1 MSLNELKNA
10 VYKINTSSGSG
21 TGFYLANENVIVTNY
36 HVIAGNKIVSVE
48 DQNQRRYLAHAI
60 TVNPDVDLAFLDVP
74 DLNVL
79 TSIPFDEVLEV
90 ENRSQVFVLGFP
102 FGMPYTETQGIIS
115 NNNQLM
121 DSKRYIQTDAAVNPG
136 NSGGPVVNPEGK
148 LIGVTTA
155 KFTNADN
162 TGFAIPV
169 SVLKAE
175 LETLKF
181 NPEKKFSLTCS
192 SCNHLVLEATDYC
205 PNCGANIDEHI
216 FKDKELNSLAVFIES
231 AIEESG
237 INPILTRNGYD
248 YWQFHNGS
256 SLIRIFVFDRNYVY
270 ATSPL
275 NNLPSENL
283 DALYTYLLEDH
294 VQPYYL
300 GVYDNQIFLSYRF
313 HISDISS
320 SHRETIRKE
329 LIGLVH
335 KADEMDDHFVREF
348 NCSKTNFSRNLQ
360 V

>member
-10 VYKINTSSGSG
+10 VYKINTASGSG
-21 TGFYLANENVIVTNY
+21 TGFYLSEENVIVTNY

-48 DQNQRRYLAHAI
+48 DQNQRRYIANAI
-60 TVNPDVDLAFLDVP
+60 TVNPDIDLAFLNVP
-74 DLNVL
+74 DLR
-79 TSIPFDEVLEV
+79 SPAHIPFNQVLEV

-102 FGMPYTETQGIIS
+102 FGMPYTETQGIVS
-115 NNNQLM
+115 NSNQLM
-121 DSKRYIQTDAAVNPG
+121 DGKRFIQTDAAVNPG
-136 NSGGPVVNPEGK
+136 NSGGPVVTKEGN
-148 LIGVTTA
+148 LVGVTTA

-162 TGFAIPV
+162 TGFAIPG
-169 SVLKAE
+169 SVLRSE

-181 NPEKKFSLTCS
+181 NPEKKFSLKCS
-192 SCNHLVLEATDYC
+192 SCNHLILESTEYC
-205 PNCGANIDEHI
+205 PNCGANVDAQI
-216 FKDKELNSLAVFIES
+216 FKDQELNTLAVFIES

-283 DALYTYLLEDH
+283 DELYSYLLEDK

-300 GVYDNQIFLSYRF
+300 GVYNNQIFLSYRF
-313 HISDISS
+313 HISDIATGQ
-320 SHRETIRKE
+320 REMIRKE

-335 KADEMDDHFVREF
+335 KADEMDDHFVHKF
-348 NCSKTNFSRNLQ
+348 NCSKTTFSRDLQ
-360 V
+360 G